1 MNRSDEGMPP
11 ADDTGG
17 REARS
22 PATAAAARAR
32 RARQIRD
39 RHGLNSGA
47 TPAAT
52 AAAVPVIT
60 PAVGTAD
67 AMDGGVELSTGEG
80 DAGNMPATGAVR
92 EAIKALSRTNV
103 TADLAATGQAAGDAA
118 GYRTPAQTQI
128 AVGNTQVVSQVAP
141 SRQRGPESH
150 VGCFTWLSHSEGHW
164 IIY

>member
-1 MNRSDEGMPP
+1 MKQSMNRSEEGMLP

-80 DAGNMPATGAVR
+80 DAGDVPATGAVR
-92 EAIKALSRTNV
+92 EAIKALSRTNLP
-103 TADLAATGQAAGDAA
+103 ADLAAAGQAGPGMRCKCRCIIVTIDKS
-118 GYRTPAQTQI
+118 
-128 AVGNTQVVSQVAP
+128 VVSPHTQ
-141 SRQRGPESH
+141 S
-150 VGCFTWLSHSEGHW
+150 T
-164 IIY
+164 

>member
-1 MNRSDEGMPP
+1 MPP

-39 RHGLNSGA
+39 RQGLNSGA

-67 AMDGGVELSTGEG
+67 AMDGGVELSTGDG
-80 DAGNMPATGAVR
+80 DAGDLPATGAVR

-103 TADLAATGQAAGDAA
+103 TADMAATGQAAGDAA
-118 GYRTPAQTQI
+118 GYRTPAQTQDLPLHLG
-128 AVGNTQVVSQVAP
+128 ARQVDRSASAPRVAEELRP
-141 SRQRGPESH
+141 VLLRPA
-150 VGCFTWLSHSEGHW
+150 
-164 IIY
+164 